1 MLAPISNFGGALPQ
15 KPSSRF
21 HLQYRQHLTISY
33 NERTGNDASA
43 DHPRP
48 SSVIQTDNMASH
60 QPPSADTPPPPV
72 AEAIASS
79 GVLLPPRIVYLN
91 DQTSIS
97 ASAGTANDELECS
110 LHYLPKPL
118 MREFGHVFNDEHL
131 NFHSGDDM
139 MDDVDGGSS
148 SSQLRL
154 LAIPTNQRAREDLV
168 AVGDHIEEEKDRLLN
183 VVSMFDVCYSL
194 YIICTSSREESRLTA
209 SSLGILGHAQ
219 SSSQFLEF
227 GKHICEQLRSKG
239 YWADYIDPCSGL
251 PMLSLNCN
259 KVYSEVDGMECL
271 LNYKAYNA
279 GFCKILTHPRWGS
292 AVYPAT
298 IFAHAPAEVVRSL
311 LESLPVGSGM

>member
-1 MLAPISNFGGALPQ
+1 MPAPISNFGGALPQ

-21 HLQYRQHLTISY
+21 HLQYRQHFTISY

-60 QPPSADTPPPPV
+60 QPPSADAPPPPV

-194 YIICTSSREESRLTA
+194 YIICTSSREESVDSPLLLLAFLDTHNHRL
-209 SSLGILGHAQ
+209 
-219 SSSQFLEF
+219 SSSNLANTFANN
-227 GKHICEQLRSKG
+227 S
-239 YWADYIDPCSGL
+239 DP
-251 PMLSLNCN
+251 
-259 KVYSEVDGMECL
+259 
-271 LNYKAYNA
+271 KATGPTTSIHA
-279 GFCKILTHPRWGS
+279 P
-292 AVYPAT
+292 VYPCFLSIAIRCT
-298 IFAHAPAEVVRSL
+298 QR
-311 LESLPVGSGM
+311 